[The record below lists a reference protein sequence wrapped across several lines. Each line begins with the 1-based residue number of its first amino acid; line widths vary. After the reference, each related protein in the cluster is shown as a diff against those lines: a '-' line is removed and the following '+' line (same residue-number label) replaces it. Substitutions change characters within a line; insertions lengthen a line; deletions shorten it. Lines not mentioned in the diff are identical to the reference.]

1 MSAAS
6 SESSQVLCITMVLV
20 PPRKICTQQ
29 QRGQHAGHNKGRLLM
44 GNASRELSHVFEH
57 QHCS

>member
-20 PPRKICTQQ
+20 PPKKICDQRKRAQQ
-29 QRGQHAGHNKGRLLM
+29 EQ
-44 GNASRELSHVFEH
+44 V
-57 QHCS
+57 C